1 VAGLWAPSMTVL
13 VRPLVPSDVEGC
25 LRVIASLP
33 RFFGAA
39 DTGGGHRADDLRT
52 DGGLVAVSPGGEVI
66 GFITWRRHLEGAA
79 EISWMAVYASLRG
92 RGIGTAMLRRLE
104 SLLTA
109 ARYNSLSLLTSA
121 KSHTYQPTRAFWEAR
136 GFTPILTIESLWE
149 TDVAVVYTKSLSR

>member
-1 VAGLWAPSMTVL
+1 MTVL

-39 DTGGGHRADDLRT
+39 DNAPSHATEDLRT

-66 GFITWRRHLEGAA
+66 GFITWRRHLDGAA

-92 RGIGTAMLRRLE
+92 RGVGTAMLRRLE

-109 ARYNSLSLLTSA
+109 ARYTSLSLLTSA
-121 KSHTYQPTRAFWEAR
+121 KSHTYQPTRAFWQAR
-136 GFTPILTIESLWE
+136 GFTPILTLDNLWE
-149 TDVAVVYTKSLSR
+149 TDVAVVYTKALAKALTK

>member
-1 VAGLWAPSMTVL
+1 MTVL

-39 DTGGGHRADDLRT
+39 DNAPSHATEDLRT

-66 GFITWRRHLEGAA
+66 GFITWRRHLDGAA

-92 RGIGTAMLRRLE
+92 RGVGTAMLRRLE

-109 ARYNSLSLLTSA
+109 ARYTSLSLLTSA
-121 KSHTYQPTRAFWEAR
+121 KSHTYQPTRAFWQAR
-136 GFTPILTIESLWE
+136 GFTPILTLDNLWE
-149 TDVAVVYTKSLSR
+149 TDVAVVYTKALAKAPAK